1 MLEVREY
8 VGDAKGSLEPL
19 HKFSHERSWSW
30 QWKVRSAVVLFRSS
44 IELFSSFGWLG
55 LFFALCLVQ
64 TLGDSPDDFL
74 SGNYAMSPTSLSL
87 PLPPSTSPQV
97 SPAPPPPRYV
107 TLFGKKK
114 RNGKR
119 RHCGVFFFASGRRKG
134 LRHFSNHPI
143 RAAAEATLYSPPHPV
158 SEQGRPDKEG
168 TGGRVGKNPG

>member
-1 MLEVREY
+1 MFE

-55 LFFALCLVQ
+55 LFFALCLVH

-74 SGNYAMSPTSLSL
+74 SGNYAMSPTSLS
-87 PLPPSTSPQV
+87 PPPSTSPQV

-107 TLFGKKK
+107 TLFEKK
-114 RNGKR
+114 RETEKEGIAE
-119 RHCGVFFFASGRRKG
+119 CFFASGRRKG

-168 TGGRVGKNPG
+168 TGGRVGKSPG